1 MARRHFADRNRDPRY
16 KSHHVNEFTD
26 VILERQVEQFFTIR
40 YKKVAG
46 LLNRITKHFKKSRDP
61 KKQLPL

>member
-1 MARRHFADRNRDPRY
+1 MSPRNHFSKHGGPYFINDGITKHDDPMPRP
-16 KSHHVNEFTD
+16 
-26 VILERQVEQFFTIR
+26 
-40 YKKVAG
+40 KKRG